1 MAETKKREKNFD
13 RSYSDASGAIE
24 ISHDENPII
33 AVSLD
38 SINAD
43 VIRKAAMRYLTDV
56 LVGVGNAAM
65 KAEGGTAD
73 KAAEKMA
80 ETLAALQ
87 SGAFRFRAASG
98 SAGLSLE
105 DEQQV
110 IAETL
115 CRLGKA
121 ETVEVALAKVQG
133 IYGRTSTNAKGYTVR
148 KDYNALRAVPQ
159 IKAALADASKAGDN
173 LDSILAL

>member
-13 RSYSDASGAIE
+13 RSYSDNSGIIE
-24 ISHDENPII
+24 IGHNDDTVLTV
-33 AVSLD
+33 AVD
-38 SINAD
+38 SIHAD
-43 VIRKAAMRYLTDV
+43 TMKKAAMRYLCDI

-65 KAEGGTAD
+65 KAEGGSPE
-73 KAAEKMA
+73 KAQEKMA

-115 CRLGKA
+115 ARLGKA
-121 ETVEVALAKVQG
+121 ETVEAALAKVAA
-133 IYGRTSTNAKGYTVR
+133 IYARTSTNAKGYTVR

-173 LDSILAL
+173 LDSLLA